1 MDAKARARAG
11 SGNCYSPG
19 YTLSPPTPRMTE
31 RVNMYAKM
39 RELIKRKGKD
49 GDGLDSLMSV
59 LQLLLELRATHQ
71 LISSVYS

>member
-1 MDAKARARAG
+1 
-11 SGNCYSPG
+11 
-19 YTLSPPTPRMTE
+19 MTE